1 MRTIAIAGTFDSK
14 GAEYQYIKGL
24 VEELGLRA
32 YTIHT
37 GVFEPMFEPDVS
49 NGEVAAA
56 AGYNLEEIAAK
67 KDRSLA
73 MEALAKGMETI
84 VPKLYADGKFDGILS
99 LGGSGGTS
107 LATAAMRALPIG
119 VPKLMVST
127 MASGDVERYVGTS
140 DIIMMPSIVDV
151 AGLNKISKMIFK
163 NAVLAMA
170 GMVSCGD
177 KLKNDTTEQKPLIAA
192 TMFGVTTPCIEQAKV
207 YLEEK
212 GYEVMVFHATGTGG
226 KTMEAEIILSRELYT
241 MPDVTLAAYSNG
253 VSIDHVYNKNYTVT
267 SNCSNVSWNNKYQ
280 GVDISFNDSIPINCE
295 LEYTENNTTA
305 YLNDYI
311 IDLAGTT
318 QGTGQVVQENGY
330 RYEGKDPNNYIWF
343 NNELWRIIGVFD
355 ETSHG
360 VSGQN
365 LVKIIRNESI
375 GGLVWDK
382 DGVND
387 WNQASLMNLLNGAY
401 LNSQNGTGG
410 EYCYLSLNISG
421 NCDYTETGIN
431 DTYRPMIENVTWH
444 LGGYSSTSATAEA
457 FYGYERG
464 TTVYSGRPTSAEGY
478 IGLMYPSDYGYSV
491 LAISCARTT
500 NLDSYSN
507 TSCAGQS
514 WLYGTGWGSSITP
527 LSSNSNYVFDFY
539 FYGDLTTGY
548 VAGSSPVQPVLYLDA
563 YVYIIDGNGSI
574 SDPYIIGV

>member
-192 TMFGVTTPCIEQAKV
+192 TMFGVTTPCIEQAKA

-226 KTMEAEIILSRELYT
+226 KTMESLIDAGFF
-241 MPDVTLAAYSNG
+241 AG
-253 VSIDHVYNKNYTVT
+253 V
-267 SNCSNVSWNNKYQ
+267 
-280 GVDISFNDSIPINCE
+280 
-295 LEYTENNTTA
+295 L
-305 YLNDYI
+305 
-311 IDLAGTT
+311 
-318 QGTGQVVQENGY
+318 
-330 RYEGKDPNNYIWF
+330 
-343 NNELWRIIGVFD
+343 
-355 ETSHG
+355 
-360 VSGQN
+360 
-365 LVKIIRNESI
+365 
-375 GGLVWDK
+375 
-382 DGVND
+382 
-387 WNQASLMNLLNGAY
+387 
-401 LNSQNGTGG
+401 
-410 EYCYLSLNISG
+410 
-421 NCDYTETGIN
+421 
-431 DTYRPMIENVTWH
+431 
-444 LGGYSSTSATAEA
+444 
-457 FYGYERG
+457 
-464 TTVYSGRPTSAEGY
+464 
-478 IGLMYPSDYGYSV
+478 
-491 LAISCARTT
+491 
-500 NLDSYSN
+500 
-507 TSCAGQS
+507 
-514 WLYGTGWGSSITP
+514 
-527 LSSNSNYVFDFY
+527 
-539 FYGDLTTGY
+539 DLTTTEYCDEVVGGILA
-548 VAGSSPVQPVLYLDA
+548 AGPDRCAAAIRQKVPQVVSVGACDMVNFGEMDSVPEQFRDRNLYKHNPAVTLMRTTVEENVEIAHRLAEKWNGAQRKMVLLLPQKGVSMIDAEGQPF
-563 YVYIIDGNGSI
+563 DGPEERETLFDTLKKEIHNDNVEI
-574 SDPYIIGV
+574 VEMDNNINDENFALTAAKTLLELMADQ

>member
-84 VPKLYADGKFDGILS
+84 VPKLYADGMFDGILS

-192 TMFGVTTPCIEQAKV
+192 TMFGVTTPCIEQAKA
-207 YLEEK
+207 YLEKK

-226 KTMEAEIILSRELYT
+226 KTMEALI
-241 MPDVTLAAYSNG
+241 DAGFFAG
-253 VSIDHVYNKNYTVT
+253 V
-267 SNCSNVSWNNKYQ
+267 
-280 GVDISFNDSIPINCE
+280 
-295 LEYTENNTTA
+295 L
-305 YLNDYI
+305 
-311 IDLAGTT
+311 
-318 QGTGQVVQENGY
+318 
-330 RYEGKDPNNYIWF
+330 
-343 NNELWRIIGVFD
+343 
-355 ETSHG
+355 
-360 VSGQN
+360 
-365 LVKIIRNESI
+365 
-375 GGLVWDK
+375 
-382 DGVND
+382 
-387 WNQASLMNLLNGAY
+387 
-401 LNSQNGTGG
+401 
-410 EYCYLSLNISG
+410 
-421 NCDYTETGIN
+421 
-431 DTYRPMIENVTWH
+431 
-444 LGGYSSTSATAEA
+444 
-457 FYGYERG
+457 
-464 TTVYSGRPTSAEGY
+464 
-478 IGLMYPSDYGYSV
+478 
-491 LAISCARTT
+491 
-500 NLDSYSN
+500 
-507 TSCAGQS
+507 
-514 WLYGTGWGSSITP
+514 
-527 LSSNSNYVFDFY
+527 
-539 FYGDLTTGY
+539 DLTTTEYCDEVVGGILA
-548 VAGSSPVQPVLYLDA
+548 AGPDRCGAAIRQKVPQVVSVGACDMVNFGEMDSVPEQFRGRNLYKHNPAVTLMRTTVEENVEIAHRLAEKWNGARRKMVLLLPKKGVSMIDAEGQPFDGPEERKTLFETLKKEIRNDNVEIVELDNNINDEHFA
-563 YVYIIDGNGSI
+563 LTAAKTLLELMADQ
-574 SDPYIIGV
+574 

>member
-192 TMFGVTTPCIEQAKV
+192 TMFGVTTPCIEQAKA

-226 KTMEAEIILSRELYT
+226 KTMEALI
-241 MPDVTLAAYSNG
+241 DAGFFAG
-253 VSIDHVYNKNYTVT
+253 V
-267 SNCSNVSWNNKYQ
+267 
-280 GVDISFNDSIPINCE
+280 
-295 LEYTENNTTA
+295 L
-305 YLNDYI
+305 
-311 IDLAGTT
+311 
-318 QGTGQVVQENGY
+318 
-330 RYEGKDPNNYIWF
+330 
-343 NNELWRIIGVFD
+343 
-355 ETSHG
+355 
-360 VSGQN
+360 
-365 LVKIIRNESI
+365 
-375 GGLVWDK
+375 
-382 DGVND
+382 
-387 WNQASLMNLLNGAY
+387 
-401 LNSQNGTGG
+401 
-410 EYCYLSLNISG
+410 
-421 NCDYTETGIN
+421 
-431 DTYRPMIENVTWH
+431 
-444 LGGYSSTSATAEA
+444 
-457 FYGYERG
+457 
-464 TTVYSGRPTSAEGY
+464 
-478 IGLMYPSDYGYSV
+478 
-491 LAISCARTT
+491 
-500 NLDSYSN
+500 
-507 TSCAGQS
+507 
-514 WLYGTGWGSSITP
+514 
-527 LSSNSNYVFDFY
+527 
-539 FYGDLTTGY
+539 DLTTTEYCDEVVGGILA
-548 VAGSSPVQPVLYLDA
+548 AGPDRCGAAIRQKVPQVVSVGACDMVNFGEMDSVPEQFRGRNLYKHNPAVTLMRTTVEENVEIAHRLAEKWNGARRKMVLLLPKKGVSMIDAEGQPF
-563 YVYIIDGNGSI
+563 DGPEERKTLFDTLKKEIHNDNVEI
-574 SDPYIIGV
+574 VEMDNNINDENFALTAAKTLLELMADQ

>member
-192 TMFGVTTPCIEQAKV
+192 TMFGVTTPCIEQAKA
-207 YLEEK
+207 YLEKK

-226 KTMEAEIILSRELYT
+226 KTMEALI
-241 MPDVTLAAYSNG
+241 DAGFFAG
-253 VSIDHVYNKNYTVT
+253 V
-267 SNCSNVSWNNKYQ
+267 
-280 GVDISFNDSIPINCE
+280 
-295 LEYTENNTTA
+295 L
-305 YLNDYI
+305 
-311 IDLAGTT
+311 
-318 QGTGQVVQENGY
+318 
-330 RYEGKDPNNYIWF
+330 
-343 NNELWRIIGVFD
+343 
-355 ETSHG
+355 
-360 VSGQN
+360 
-365 LVKIIRNESI
+365 
-375 GGLVWDK
+375 
-382 DGVND
+382 
-387 WNQASLMNLLNGAY
+387 
-401 LNSQNGTGG
+401 
-410 EYCYLSLNISG
+410 
-421 NCDYTETGIN
+421 
-431 DTYRPMIENVTWH
+431 
-444 LGGYSSTSATAEA
+444 
-457 FYGYERG
+457 
-464 TTVYSGRPTSAEGY
+464 
-478 IGLMYPSDYGYSV
+478 
-491 LAISCARTT
+491 
-500 NLDSYSN
+500 
-507 TSCAGQS
+507 
-514 WLYGTGWGSSITP
+514 
-527 LSSNSNYVFDFY
+527 
-539 FYGDLTTGY
+539 DLTTTEYCDEVVGGILA
-548 VAGSSPVQPVLYLDA
+548 AGPDRCGAAIRQKVPQVVSVGACDMVNFGEMDSVPEQFRGRNLYKHNPAVTLMRTTVEENVEIAHRLAEKWNGARRKMVLLLPQKGVSMIDAEGQPFDGPEERKTLFETLKKEIRNDNVEIVELDNNINDEHFA
-563 YVYIIDGNGSI
+563 LTAAKTLLELMADQ
-574 SDPYIIGV
+574 

>member
-73 MEALAKGMETI
+73 MEALAKGMEAI
-84 VPKLYADGKFDGILS
+84 VPKLYAEGKFDGILS

-192 TMFGVTTPCIEQAKV
+192 TMFGVTTPCIEQAKA

-226 KTMEAEIILSRELYT
+226 KTMEALI
-241 MPDVTLAAYSNG
+241 DAGFFAG
-253 VSIDHVYNKNYTVT
+253 V
-267 SNCSNVSWNNKYQ
+267 
-280 GVDISFNDSIPINCE
+280 
-295 LEYTENNTTA
+295 L
-305 YLNDYI
+305 
-311 IDLAGTT
+311 
-318 QGTGQVVQENGY
+318 
-330 RYEGKDPNNYIWF
+330 
-343 NNELWRIIGVFD
+343 
-355 ETSHG
+355 
-360 VSGQN
+360 
-365 LVKIIRNESI
+365 
-375 GGLVWDK
+375 
-382 DGVND
+382 
-387 WNQASLMNLLNGAY
+387 
-401 LNSQNGTGG
+401 
-410 EYCYLSLNISG
+410 
-421 NCDYTETGIN
+421 
-431 DTYRPMIENVTWH
+431 
-444 LGGYSSTSATAEA
+444 
-457 FYGYERG
+457 
-464 TTVYSGRPTSAEGY
+464 
-478 IGLMYPSDYGYSV
+478 
-491 LAISCARTT
+491 
-500 NLDSYSN
+500 
-507 TSCAGQS
+507 
-514 WLYGTGWGSSITP
+514 
-527 LSSNSNYVFDFY
+527 
-539 FYGDLTTGY
+539 DLTTTEYCDEVVGGILA
-548 VAGSSPVQPVLYLDA
+548 AGPDRCAAAIRQKVPQVVSVGACDMVNFGEMDSVPEQFRGRNLYKHNPAVTLMRTTVEENVEIAHRLAEKWNGARRKMVLLLPKKGVSMIDAEGQPF
-563 YVYIIDGNGSI
+563 DGPEERKTLFDTLKKEIHNDNVEI
-574 SDPYIIGV
+574 VEMDNNINDENFALTAAKTLLELMADQ

>member
-14 GAEYQYIKGL
+14 GAEYLYVKEL
-24 VEELGLRA
+24 VEQLGLRA

-56 AGYNLEEIAAK
+56 AGYNLEEIAAQ

-73 MEALAKGMETI
+73 MEALAKGMEAI
-84 VPKLYADGKFDGILS
+84 VPKLYAEGKFDGILS

-226 KTMEAEIILSRELYT
+226 KTMEALI
-241 MPDVTLAAYSNG
+241 DAGFFAG
-253 VSIDHVYNKNYTVT
+253 V
-267 SNCSNVSWNNKYQ
+267 
-280 GVDISFNDSIPINCE
+280 
-295 LEYTENNTTA
+295 L
-305 YLNDYI
+305 
-311 IDLAGTT
+311 
-318 QGTGQVVQENGY
+318 
-330 RYEGKDPNNYIWF
+330 
-343 NNELWRIIGVFD
+343 
-355 ETSHG
+355 
-360 VSGQN
+360 
-365 LVKIIRNESI
+365 
-375 GGLVWDK
+375 
-382 DGVND
+382 
-387 WNQASLMNLLNGAY
+387 
-401 LNSQNGTGG
+401 
-410 EYCYLSLNISG
+410 
-421 NCDYTETGIN
+421 
-431 DTYRPMIENVTWH
+431 
-444 LGGYSSTSATAEA
+444 
-457 FYGYERG
+457 
-464 TTVYSGRPTSAEGY
+464 
-478 IGLMYPSDYGYSV
+478 
-491 LAISCARTT
+491 
-500 NLDSYSN
+500 
-507 TSCAGQS
+507 
-514 WLYGTGWGSSITP
+514 
-527 LSSNSNYVFDFY
+527 
-539 FYGDLTTGY
+539 DLTTTEYCDEVVGGILA
-548 VAGSSPVQPVLYLDA
+548 AGPDRCGAAIRQKVPQVVSVGACDMVNFGEMDSVPEQFRGRNLYKHNPAVTLMRTTVEENVEIAHRLAEKWNGARRKMVLLLPKKGVSMIDAEGQPF
-563 YVYIIDGNGSI
+563 DGPEERKTLFDTLKKEIHNDNVEI
-574 SDPYIIGV
+574 VEMDNNINDENFALTAAKTLLELMADQ

>member
-226 KTMEAEIILSRELYT
+226 KTMEALI
-241 MPDVTLAAYSNG
+241 DAGFFAG
-253 VSIDHVYNKNYTVT
+253 V
-267 SNCSNVSWNNKYQ
+267 
-280 GVDISFNDSIPINCE
+280 
-295 LEYTENNTTA
+295 L
-305 YLNDYI
+305 
-311 IDLAGTT
+311 
-318 QGTGQVVQENGY
+318 
-330 RYEGKDPNNYIWF
+330 
-343 NNELWRIIGVFD
+343 
-355 ETSHG
+355 
-360 VSGQN
+360 
-365 LVKIIRNESI
+365 
-375 GGLVWDK
+375 
-382 DGVND
+382 
-387 WNQASLMNLLNGAY
+387 
-401 LNSQNGTGG
+401 
-410 EYCYLSLNISG
+410 
-421 NCDYTETGIN
+421 
-431 DTYRPMIENVTWH
+431 
-444 LGGYSSTSATAEA
+444 
-457 FYGYERG
+457 
-464 TTVYSGRPTSAEGY
+464 
-478 IGLMYPSDYGYSV
+478 
-491 LAISCARTT
+491 
-500 NLDSYSN
+500 
-507 TSCAGQS
+507 
-514 WLYGTGWGSSITP
+514 
-527 LSSNSNYVFDFY
+527 
-539 FYGDLTTGY
+539 DLTTTEYCDEVVGGILA
-548 VAGSSPVQPVLYLDA
+548 AGPDRCGAAIRQKVPQVVSVGACDMVNFGEMDSVPEQFRGRNLYKHNPAVTLMRTTVEENVEIAHRLAEKWNGARRKMVLLLPKKGVSMIDAEGQPF
-563 YVYIIDGNGSI
+563 DGPEERKTLFDTLKKEIHNNDVEI
-574 SDPYIIGV
+574 VEMDNNINDENFALTAAKTLLELMADQ

>member
-177 KLKNDTTEQKPLIAA
+177 KLKADTAEQKPLIAA
-192 TMFGVTTPCIEQAKV
+192 TMFGVTTPCIEQAKA

-226 KTMEAEIILSRELYT
+226 KTMEALI
-241 MPDVTLAAYSNG
+241 DAGFFAG
-253 VSIDHVYNKNYTVT
+253 V
-267 SNCSNVSWNNKYQ
+267 
-280 GVDISFNDSIPINCE
+280 
-295 LEYTENNTTA
+295 L
-305 YLNDYI
+305 
-311 IDLAGTT
+311 
-318 QGTGQVVQENGY
+318 
-330 RYEGKDPNNYIWF
+330 
-343 NNELWRIIGVFD
+343 
-355 ETSHG
+355 
-360 VSGQN
+360 
-365 LVKIIRNESI
+365 
-375 GGLVWDK
+375 
-382 DGVND
+382 
-387 WNQASLMNLLNGAY
+387 
-401 LNSQNGTGG
+401 
-410 EYCYLSLNISG
+410 
-421 NCDYTETGIN
+421 
-431 DTYRPMIENVTWH
+431 
-444 LGGYSSTSATAEA
+444 
-457 FYGYERG
+457 
-464 TTVYSGRPTSAEGY
+464 
-478 IGLMYPSDYGYSV
+478 
-491 LAISCARTT
+491 
-500 NLDSYSN
+500 
-507 TSCAGQS
+507 
-514 WLYGTGWGSSITP
+514 
-527 LSSNSNYVFDFY
+527 
-539 FYGDLTTGY
+539 DLTTTEYCDEVVGGILA
-548 VAGSSPVQPVLYLDA
+548 AGPDQCGAAIRQKVPQVVSVGACDMVNFGEMDSVPEQFRGRNLYKHNPAVTLMRTTVEENVEIAHRLAEKWNGARRKMVLLLPQKGVSMIDAEGQPF
-563 YVYIIDGNGSI
+563 DGPEERKTLFDTLKKEIHNDNVEI
-574 SDPYIIGV
+574 VEMDNNINDENFALTAAKTLLELMADQ

>member
-56 AGYNLEEIAAK
+56 AGYNLEEIAAQ

-73 MEALAKGMETI
+73 MEALAKGMEAI
-84 VPKLYADGKFDGILS
+84 VPKLYAEGKFDGILS

-192 TMFGVTTPCIEQAKV
+192 TMFGVTTPCIEQAKA

-226 KTMEAEIILSRELYT
+226 KTMESLIDAGFF
-241 MPDVTLAAYSNG
+241 AG
-253 VSIDHVYNKNYTVT
+253 V
-267 SNCSNVSWNNKYQ
+267 
-280 GVDISFNDSIPINCE
+280 
-295 LEYTENNTTA
+295 L
-305 YLNDYI
+305 
-311 IDLAGTT
+311 
-318 QGTGQVVQENGY
+318 
-330 RYEGKDPNNYIWF
+330 
-343 NNELWRIIGVFD
+343 
-355 ETSHG
+355 
-360 VSGQN
+360 
-365 LVKIIRNESI
+365 
-375 GGLVWDK
+375 
-382 DGVND
+382 
-387 WNQASLMNLLNGAY
+387 
-401 LNSQNGTGG
+401 
-410 EYCYLSLNISG
+410 
-421 NCDYTETGIN
+421 
-431 DTYRPMIENVTWH
+431 
-444 LGGYSSTSATAEA
+444 
-457 FYGYERG
+457 
-464 TTVYSGRPTSAEGY
+464 
-478 IGLMYPSDYGYSV
+478 
-491 LAISCARTT
+491 
-500 NLDSYSN
+500 
-507 TSCAGQS
+507 
-514 WLYGTGWGSSITP
+514 
-527 LSSNSNYVFDFY
+527 
-539 FYGDLTTGY
+539 DLTTTEYCDEVVGGILA
-548 VAGSSPVQPVLYLDA
+548 AGPDRCAAAIRQKVPQVVSVGACDMVNFGEMDSVPEQFRGRNLYKHNPAVTLMRTTVEENVEIAHRLAEKWNGARRKMVLLLPKKGVSMIDAEGQPF
-563 YVYIIDGNGSI
+563 DGPEERKTLFDTLKKEIHNDNVEI
-574 SDPYIIGV
+574 VEMDNNINDENFALTAAKTLLELMADQ

>member
-226 KTMEAEIILSRELYT
+226 KTMEALI
-241 MPDVTLAAYSNG
+241 DAGFFAG
-253 VSIDHVYNKNYTVT
+253 V
-267 SNCSNVSWNNKYQ
+267 
-280 GVDISFNDSIPINCE
+280 
-295 LEYTENNTTA
+295 L
-305 YLNDYI
+305 
-311 IDLAGTT
+311 
-318 QGTGQVVQENGY
+318 
-330 RYEGKDPNNYIWF
+330 
-343 NNELWRIIGVFD
+343 
-355 ETSHG
+355 
-360 VSGQN
+360 
-365 LVKIIRNESI
+365 
-375 GGLVWDK
+375 
-382 DGVND
+382 
-387 WNQASLMNLLNGAY
+387 
-401 LNSQNGTGG
+401 
-410 EYCYLSLNISG
+410 
-421 NCDYTETGIN
+421 
-431 DTYRPMIENVTWH
+431 
-444 LGGYSSTSATAEA
+444 
-457 FYGYERG
+457 
-464 TTVYSGRPTSAEGY
+464 
-478 IGLMYPSDYGYSV
+478 
-491 LAISCARTT
+491 
-500 NLDSYSN
+500 
-507 TSCAGQS
+507 
-514 WLYGTGWGSSITP
+514 
-527 LSSNSNYVFDFY
+527 
-539 FYGDLTTGY
+539 DLTTTEYCDEVVGGILA
-548 VAGSSPVQPVLYLDA
+548 AGPDRCGAAIRQKVPQVVSVGACDMVNFGEMDSVPEQFRGRNLYKHNPAVTLMRTTVEENVEIAHRLAEKWNGARRKMVLLLPKKGVSMIDAEGQPFDGPEERKTLFETLKKEIRNDNVEIVELDNNINDEHFA
-563 YVYIIDGNGSI
+563 LTAAKTLLELMAD
-574 SDPYIIGV
+574 

>member
-24 VEELGLRA
+24 LEELGLRA

-37 GVFEPMFEPDVS
+37 GVFEPIFEPDVS

-192 TMFGVTTPCIEQAKV
+192 TMFGVTTPCIEQAKA

-226 KTMEAEIILSRELYT
+226 KTMEALI
-241 MPDVTLAAYSNG
+241 DAGFFAG
-253 VSIDHVYNKNYTVT
+253 V
-267 SNCSNVSWNNKYQ
+267 
-280 GVDISFNDSIPINCE
+280 
-295 LEYTENNTTA
+295 L
-305 YLNDYI
+305 
-311 IDLAGTT
+311 
-318 QGTGQVVQENGY
+318 
-330 RYEGKDPNNYIWF
+330 
-343 NNELWRIIGVFD
+343 
-355 ETSHG
+355 
-360 VSGQN
+360 
-365 LVKIIRNESI
+365 
-375 GGLVWDK
+375 
-382 DGVND
+382 
-387 WNQASLMNLLNGAY
+387 
-401 LNSQNGTGG
+401 
-410 EYCYLSLNISG
+410 
-421 NCDYTETGIN
+421 
-431 DTYRPMIENVTWH
+431 
-444 LGGYSSTSATAEA
+444 
-457 FYGYERG
+457 
-464 TTVYSGRPTSAEGY
+464 
-478 IGLMYPSDYGYSV
+478 
-491 LAISCARTT
+491 
-500 NLDSYSN
+500 
-507 TSCAGQS
+507 
-514 WLYGTGWGSSITP
+514 
-527 LSSNSNYVFDFY
+527 
-539 FYGDLTTGY
+539 DLTTTEYCDEVVGGILA
-548 VAGSSPVQPVLYLDA
+548 AGPDRCGAAIRQKVPQVVSVGACDMVNFGEMDSVPEQFRGRNLYKHNPAVTLMRTTVEENVEIAHRLAEKWNGARRKMVLLLPKKGVSMIDAEGQPFDGPEERKTLFETLKKEIRNDNVEIVELDNNINDEHFA
-563 YVYIIDGNGSI
+563 LTAAKTLLELMADQ
-574 SDPYIIGV
+574 

>member
-192 TMFGVTTPCIEQAKV
+192 TMFGVTTPCIEQAKA

-226 KTMEAEIILSRELYT
+226 KTMEALI
-241 MPDVTLAAYSNG
+241 DAGFFAG
-253 VSIDHVYNKNYTVT
+253 V
-267 SNCSNVSWNNKYQ
+267 
-280 GVDISFNDSIPINCE
+280 
-295 LEYTENNTTA
+295 L
-305 YLNDYI
+305 
-311 IDLAGTT
+311 
-318 QGTGQVVQENGY
+318 
-330 RYEGKDPNNYIWF
+330 
-343 NNELWRIIGVFD
+343 
-355 ETSHG
+355 
-360 VSGQN
+360 
-365 LVKIIRNESI
+365 
-375 GGLVWDK
+375 
-382 DGVND
+382 
-387 WNQASLMNLLNGAY
+387 
-401 LNSQNGTGG
+401 
-410 EYCYLSLNISG
+410 
-421 NCDYTETGIN
+421 
-431 DTYRPMIENVTWH
+431 
-444 LGGYSSTSATAEA
+444 
-457 FYGYERG
+457 
-464 TTVYSGRPTSAEGY
+464 
-478 IGLMYPSDYGYSV
+478 
-491 LAISCARTT
+491 
-500 NLDSYSN
+500 
-507 TSCAGQS
+507 
-514 WLYGTGWGSSITP
+514 
-527 LSSNSNYVFDFY
+527 
-539 FYGDLTTGY
+539 DLTTTEYCDEVVGGILA
-548 VAGSSPVQPVLYLDA
+548 AGPDRCAAAIRQKVPQVVSVGACDMVNFGEMDSVPEQFRDRNLYKHNPAVTLMRTTVEENVEIAHRLAEKWNGAQRKMVLLLPQKGVSMIDAEGQPF
-563 YVYIIDGNGSI
+563 DGPEERKTLFDTLKKEIHNDNVEI
-574 SDPYIIGV
+574 VEMDNNINDENFALTAAKTLLELMADQ

>member
-24 VEELGLRA
+24 LEELGLRA

-37 GVFEPMFEPDVS
+37 GVFEPIFEPDVS

-177 KLKNDTTEQKPLIAA
+177 KLKADTAEQKPLIAA
-192 TMFGVTTPCIEQAKV
+192 TMFGVTTPCIEQAKA

-226 KTMEAEIILSRELYT
+226 KTMEALI
-241 MPDVTLAAYSNG
+241 DAGFFAG
-253 VSIDHVYNKNYTVT
+253 V
-267 SNCSNVSWNNKYQ
+267 
-280 GVDISFNDSIPINCE
+280 
-295 LEYTENNTTA
+295 L
-305 YLNDYI
+305 
-311 IDLAGTT
+311 
-318 QGTGQVVQENGY
+318 
-330 RYEGKDPNNYIWF
+330 
-343 NNELWRIIGVFD
+343 
-355 ETSHG
+355 
-360 VSGQN
+360 
-365 LVKIIRNESI
+365 
-375 GGLVWDK
+375 
-382 DGVND
+382 
-387 WNQASLMNLLNGAY
+387 
-401 LNSQNGTGG
+401 
-410 EYCYLSLNISG
+410 
-421 NCDYTETGIN
+421 
-431 DTYRPMIENVTWH
+431 
-444 LGGYSSTSATAEA
+444 
-457 FYGYERG
+457 
-464 TTVYSGRPTSAEGY
+464 
-478 IGLMYPSDYGYSV
+478 
-491 LAISCARTT
+491 
-500 NLDSYSN
+500 
-507 TSCAGQS
+507 
-514 WLYGTGWGSSITP
+514 
-527 LSSNSNYVFDFY
+527 
-539 FYGDLTTGY
+539 DLTTTEYCDEVVGGILA
-548 VAGSSPVQPVLYLDA
+548 AGPDRCGAAIRQKVPQVVSVGACDMVNFGEMDSVPEQFRGRNLYKHNPAVTLMRTTVEENVEIAHRLAEKWNGARRKMVLLLPQKGVSMIDAEGQPF
-563 YVYIIDGNGSI
+563 DGPEERKTLFDTLKKEIHNDNVEI
-574 SDPYIIGV
+574 VEMDNNINDENFALTAAKTLLELMADQ